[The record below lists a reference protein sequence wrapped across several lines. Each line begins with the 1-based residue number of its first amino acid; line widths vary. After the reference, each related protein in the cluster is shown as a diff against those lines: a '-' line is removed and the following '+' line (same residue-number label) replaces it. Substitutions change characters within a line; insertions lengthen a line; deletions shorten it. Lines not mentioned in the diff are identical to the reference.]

1 MAAESQIP
9 EFLSNQFM
17 TDVVKINRW
26 DFFVI
31 LMVSRVLQIDKASCA
46 VDMNVGKLFE
56 TMACA
61 TYVTESIH

>member
-46 VDMNVGKLFE
+46 VDMNVGKLF
-56 TMACA
+56 
-61 TYVTESIH
+61 